1 MTEQFPVAD
10 ATALRAS
17 AFALAGQG
25 RMLEAERALWDLLR
39 GTPGD
44 ADALNFLAVCAHGR
58 GRADEA
64 LELLLQARHAN
75 PGDAATFVNLGSLQ
89 RERGRLDEAQAAF
102 AEAVRLAPDI
112 PAARL
117 RLGEVLEARGLL
129 REALPT
135 YYGAV
140 MTAQKRK
147 AWLSD
152 ETTEPALRPLVMHA
166 MRVIDSGRR
175 ALFTGLLAPLR
186 DLHGDAGLRRVARCL
201 ATYLGE
207 LRPAYADPAQQPT
220 FLYMPDLPS
229 TRFFERDLFPWYEA
243 IEAQTAAIRA
253 EMQAVFAAD
262 GSGFEPFFGHFDGK
276 NARIED
282 HLRNDRGEAPNWDA
296 FFFYRHGARYDAN
309 AARCPITAAAL
320 DATPLCRIREHAPE
334 VCFSVLTPGS
344 HILPHRGVT
353 NTRVVTHLPLVVP
366 PGDLVLNVSGERMH
380 WHEGRCFSFDDTFEH
395 EAWNRSDE
403 TRVVLLFDVWNPYL
417 TAIERDALTTLISGI
432 GDFNR
437 AAGL

>member
-1 MTEQFPVAD
+1 V
-10 ATALRAS
+10 
-17 AFALAGQG
+17 
-25 RMLEAERALWDLLR
+25 
-39 GTPGD
+39 
-44 ADALNFLAVCAHGR
+44 
-58 GRADEA
+58 
-64 LELLLQARHAN
+64 
-75 PGDAATFVNLGSLQ
+75 
-89 RERGRLDEAQAAF
+89 
-102 AEAVRLAPDI
+102 
-112 PAARL
+112 
-117 RLGEVLEARGLL
+117 
-129 REALPT
+129 
-135 YYGAV
+135 
-140 MTAQKRK
+140 
-147 AWLSD
+147 
-152 ETTEPALRPLVMHA
+152 
-166 MRVIDSGRR
+166 
-175 ALFTGLLAPLR
+175 
-186 DLHGDAGLRRVARCL
+186 
-201 ATYLGE
+201 
-207 LRPAYADPAQQPT
+207 
-220 FLYMPDLPS
+220 
-229 TRFFERDLFPWYEA
+229 
-243 IEAQTAAIRA
+243 
-253 EMQAVFAAD
+253 
-262 GSGFEPFFGHFDGK
+262 
-276 NARIED
+276 ARIED